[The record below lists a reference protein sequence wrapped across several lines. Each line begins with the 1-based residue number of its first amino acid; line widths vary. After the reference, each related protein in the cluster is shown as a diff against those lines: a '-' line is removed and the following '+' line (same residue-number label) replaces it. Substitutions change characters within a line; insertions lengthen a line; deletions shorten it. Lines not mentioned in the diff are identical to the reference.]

1 MTVLASAGLMV
12 VLMGL
17 IWRVFVRFD
26 AKNERVHAA
35 VDDRVERRAEVHR
48 CRPGSHRARRV
59 VPGRSTAPV
68 AALASGRDARRMQDS
83 ACSPLDAR
91 DDGVDNLK
99 DVRLRLSA
107 SGAEVSDGN
116 LLKHEHAPWLRMI
129 TSRSSCAAV
138 VMLVISLA
146 FSVTSAL
153 AQSEED
159 WPMRG
164 RTPDGWGYS
173 PLDQINRS
181 NVTQLQIVWSRGF
194 GPNFRKETPSLQEAS
209 RFLRQ
214 GVSPRVHDGKMYLFT
229 SEDVTQR
236 ESVDIQ
242 SAIDAIDAATGGIHW
257 RHEHYGRI
265 DLRNPNVPTG
275 FDMYLSTLAVDA
287 TGAATGDIR
296 WNHER
301 IYLRNPSVSTG
312 FNRDLAIYGA
322 RITGTSENS
331 YVVVHDTF
339 AADKHVFV
347 LDAATGEHV
356 WPTDTG
362 STPALGMESVAV
374 ADSDLDSCLTQF
386 RYSTYSPLT
395 EYCTIA
401 NGGTVQAISAETNTV
416 VWEYEQEAA
425 MGRLAAT
432 GGGLVFGGDREGGV
446 RAFDHET
453 GEVIWETYLGSPITR
468 SPITYA
474 VGGRQYVAI
483 YTDNNVVFAFAVL
496 SDATCPLSVS
506 HSVSVPLT
514 LYHDN
519 PRPYWFFPFILTDVE
534 KKGTIPPEELF
545 MICEV
550 THRSTWSERSL
561 WLHIVAAGSKRG
573 WVDAGTYDDLEAF
586 LKH

>member
-17 IWRVFVRFD
+17 IWRVFVYFD
-26 AKNERVHAA
+26 AKNERAHAA
-35 VDDRVERRAEVHR
+35 IDRAEA
-48 CRPGSHRARRV
+48 HRAALEAIARDMSFLA
-59 VPGRSTAPV
+59 GRQADRASGGV
-68 AALASGRDARRMQDS
+68 ASGREAR
-83 ACSPLDAR
+83 
-91 DDGVDNLK
+91 
-99 DVRLRLSA
+99 A
-107 SGAEVSDGN
+107 S
-116 LLKHEHAPWLRMI
+116 
-129 TSRSSCAAV
+129 
-138 VMLVISLA
+138 VMLVVSLA
-146 FSVTSAL
+146 LSVTSAF
-153 AQSEED
+153 AQLSGASSSDSPMLQNPLSEED

-181 NVTQLQIVWSRGF
+181 NVIQLQIVWSRGF
-194 GPNFRKETPSLQEAS
+194 GPNFRQETLSFQETS
-209 RFLRQ
+209 DFPRQ
-214 GVSPRVHDGKMYLFT
+214 GTSPRVYDGSMYLLT
-229 SEDVTQR
+229 SEGIIQP

-242 SAIDAIDAATGGIHW
+242 SAIDAIDAATGDIRW
-257 RHEHYGRI
+257 RHERYERI
-265 DLRNPNVPTG
+265 DLRNPNVSTG
-275 FDMYLSTLAVDA
+275 FDMYLLTSEGIIQPESVDIQSAIDA
-287 TGAATGDIR
+287 TGAATGGIR
-296 WNHER
+296 RRHER
-301 IYLRNPSVSTG
+301 IDLRNPNVSTG
-312 FNRDLAIYGA
+312 FTRDLAIV
-322 RITGTSENS
+322 NN
-331 YVVVHDTF
+331 YVVVLDTV
-339 AADKHVFV
+339 AADKRVFV

-386 RYSTYSPLT
+386 RYSSTYSPLT
-395 EYCTIA
+395 EYCMIT

-416 VWEYEQEAA
+416 VWEHEQETA

-432 GGGLVFGGDREGGV
+432 GGGLVFGGDHGGRF

-453 GEVIWETYLGSPITR
+453 GEVIWETGLGSPITR

-483 YTDNNVVFAFAVL
+483 YTDNNVVFAFAVPG
-496 SDATCPLSVS
+496 DATCPLSVS

-534 KKGTIPPEELF
+534 QKGTIPPEELF

-561 WLHIVAAGSKRG
+561 WLRIVAAGSKRG